1 MAIRFDDNKLIIEL
15 PNSEATINAQHN
27 GIKDRTVNGYYL
39 SERYDEV
46 FEFLNELN
54 GNFYIDFLRTYRNI
68 LPLYNK
74 LCEEGLQAAFKMKLQ
89 PQEASLGGILY
100 LIQTHDDL
108 YKIDNPSI
116 NDQRKYIKFPSLDFN
131 INNFKDVCI
140 GDLTYI
146 IFEKIGIDTFLIY
159 AEDNNKIDELINNK
173 KILKWM
179 S

>member
-1 MAIRFDDNKLIIEL
+1 MAIRFDNNKLIIEL

-27 GIKDRTVNGYYL
+27 GIKDRT
-39 SERYDEV
+39 
-46 FEFLNELN
+46 
-54 GNFYIDFLRTYRNI
+54 
-68 LPLYNK
+68 
-74 LCEEGLQAAFKMKLQ
+74 GLHAAFKMKLQ

-100 LIQTHDDL
+100 LIKTHDDL

-146 IFEKIGIDTFLIY
+146 VFEKIGIDTFLIY
-159 AEDNNKIDELINNK
+159 AEDNNRIDELLKNK
-173 KILKWM
+173 IVLKWM